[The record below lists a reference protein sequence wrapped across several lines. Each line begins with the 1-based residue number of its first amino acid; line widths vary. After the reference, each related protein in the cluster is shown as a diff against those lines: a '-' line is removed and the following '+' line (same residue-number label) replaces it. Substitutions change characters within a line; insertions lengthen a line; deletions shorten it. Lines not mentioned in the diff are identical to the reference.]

1 VLFLVVVLSAGIGMG
16 IIHSYL
22 LVYLD
27 DIGAP
32 GIIMGLSLTAAT
44 LSELVMFLAAERL
57 IARWGPARLLLFTLA
72 LSGVR
77 LLLYSVILA
86 PWGALLVQLLHGPT
100 FSLMYVCGVTT
111 ANRLAPEGMEATSQG
126 LFTAVNFGLG
136 GVIGAVL
143 GGLLYD
149 WLTIFGMFR
158 VAGAALILVPVAFAI
173 HAQVHGE
180 LPFGASQERE

>member
-1 VLFLVVVLSAGIGMG
+1 
-16 IIHSYL
+16 
-22 LVYLD
+22 
-27 DIGAP
+27 
-32 GIIMGLSLTAAT
+32 
-44 LSELVMFLAAERL
+44 
-57 IARWGPARLLLFTLA
+57 
-72 LSGVR
+72 
-77 LLLYSVILA
+77 
-86 PWGALLVQLLHGPT
+86 
-100 FSLMYVCGVTT
+100 
-111 ANRLAPEGMEATSQG
+111 MEATSQG